1 MRMQIVFA
9 GLLFMAQA
17 KTAPVLAGLNA
28 NEQKVVEYLLK
39 DWGEE
44 YSVTGV
50 DIATQASGLP
60 ASDAMRLHIGKYI
73 KNHPELHEVVRQW
86 GWQTLSLTPNEKLVA
101 RAIVNAER
109 DKQSPPS
116 NADLTRMVGIS
127 EREAQQAV
135 EMLARFGI
143 LKRNRSVGGVGYV
156 AAEPRYVN
164 WTPWLDFQFHRMTL
178 SSGRIFNTN

>member
-1 MRMQIVFA
+1 MTMQILFA

-17 KTAPVLAGLNA
+17 KPNVVPTGLNA
-28 NEQKVVEYLLK
+28 NERKVLEYLLK

-50 DIATQASGLP
+50 DIAMQASGMEP
-60 ASDAMRLHIGKYI
+60 SDVTRFRIGDYI
-73 KNHPELHEVVRQW
+73 KKHPELHEVVRQW
-86 GWQTLSLTPNEKLVA
+86 GWQTLVLNVNEKLIA

-116 NADLTRMVGIS
+116 MADLSRLVGVP
-127 EREAQQAV
+127 ENEARSAV
-135 EMLARFGI
+135 GMLDRFGI
-143 LKRNRSVGGVGYV
+143 LKRNKSAGGVGYV